1 MPEDQTV
8 AAVVKE
14 AERIEEDALYSA
26 KRHFNAAATWN
37 AVHLWLGL
45 PTALIAGVSGV
56 SALSHHTVIAGILA
70 LLVAGLTA
78 LTTFLN
84 PSQRATNHHDFG
96 NRYNALRNKT
106 RILREIDAPT
116 GHPTEL
122 VKELKALNR
131 ERDELNQKA
140 PQTPRWA
147 FIRARA
153 GIEEGEAQYRADNP
167 DAKKLNER

>member
-1 MPEDQTV
+1 MSEEDEV
-8 AAVVKE
+8 VSAVVKE
-14 AERIEEDALYSA
+14 AERIEEDALFSA
-26 KRHFNAAATWN
+26 KRHFNAAAIWN
-37 AVHLWLGL
+37 NTHLLLGL
-45 PTALIAGVSGV
+45 PTALIAGVSGI
-56 SALSHHTVIAGILA
+56 SALSHHTLIAGVLS
-70 LLVAGLTA
+70 LTVAGLTA

-106 RILREIDAPT
+106 RILREIDVHDS
-116 GHPTEL
+116 HPTEL

-140 PQTPRWA
+140 PQTPRLA

-153 GIEEGEAQYRADNP
+153 GIEEGEAQYKADKPSNG
-167 DAKKLNER
+167 

>member
-1 MPEDQTV
+1 MSEPDQTIL
-8 AAVVKE
+8 AVVRE
-14 AERIEEDALYSA
+14 TERIEEDALYSA
-26 KRHFNAAATWN
+26 KRHFNAAASWTS
-37 AVHLWLGL
+37 VHLLLGL

-56 SALSHHTVIAGILA
+56 SALSHHTLIAGILA
-70 LLVAGLTA
+70 LLVAGLAA

-106 RILREIDAPT
+106 RILREIDVSNSN
-116 GHPTEL
+116 PTEL
-122 VKELKALNR
+122 AKELKALNR

-153 GIEEGEAQYRADNP
+153 GIEEGEAQYRTD
-167 DAKKLNER
+167 KQR